1 MGALSCPALIFMLTK
16 QTPQSLAR
24 QFCLGAYVNAVEP
37 PLWRETFEYLS
48 QLADETAFQK
58 AKIAAL
64 WIQYGGDLRA
74 KIRDDDLIL
83 AVLRKALPGYDG
95 EGCTLYRG
103 ECWFLFDR
111 DEIGFCWTP
120 SQEIATSYAKGLN
133 AVDTGG
139 VLLRCYAPAEAI
151 LGMEN
156 TVFVCDPSRL
166 LRLTTLEL
174 FPKL

>member
-1 MGALSCPALIFMLTK
+1 MK
-16 QTPQSLAR
+16 QTPQSLAK
-24 QFCLGAYVNAVEP
+24 QFCLGAYVNSVEAQ
-37 PLWRETFEYLS
+37 LWHETFEYLS
-48 QLADETAFQK
+48 QLTDDSAFQK

-83 AVLRKALPGYDG
+83 SVLRKALPGYSG
-95 EGCTLYRG
+95 EGWTLYRG
-103 ECWFLFDR
+103 ESWFLFDHHQ
-111 DEIGFCWTP
+111 IGFCWTP

-133 AVDTGG
+133 AVDSGG
-139 VLLRCYAPAEAI
+139 VLLRCYAPAETI
-151 LGMEN
+151 LAMEN
-156 TVFVCDPSRL
+156 NVYLCDPTRL